1 MRNTMNVRNTLV
13 LKLLVKRSQIHS
25 YSDSNTYSDSKS
37 HRFLRKGN
45 VYCISFFQVNSLT
58 PPVSKFPMILRG
70 EVFERFFLMETEHF
84 LDHVSSWFPLPL
96 PRPPRPVLGFLFFF
110 LLFFQI
116 KFYFGQNENCS
127 LGNNTSDSSEELLQR
142 GSGEDQYVRFWFG
155 SMEYNLECGLSHL
168 CLVFNVNIRFDVFN

>member
-1 MRNTMNVRNTLV
+1 MNVRNTLV

-70 EVFERFFLMETEHF
+70 GSIWEILLWWRLNIFLTMFLHGSPSPCPAPPAPCLAFFSF
-84 LDHVSSWFPLPL
+84 S
-96 PRPPRPVLGFLFFF
+96 
-110 LLFFQI
+110 
-116 KFYFGQNENCS
+116 FYFFKLSFISGKMRTAAWETTPQIVLRNCS
-127 LGNNTSDSSEELLQR
+127 KEAVGKIN
-142 GSGEDQYVRFWFG
+142 
-155 SMEYNLECGLSHL
+155 M
-168 CLVFNVNIRFDVFN
+168 